1 MKLQGLKR
9 CPAKLAGKEC
19 KSSIFYDWG
28 LELLDETGWNSI
40 TGGQI
45 EGFKG
50 HIQRNHIKICA
61 RCTTPYILEAGEL
74 VDISEELG
82 SEDVKSILARGQ
94 TTLPHV
100 KIKDP

>member
-9 CPAKLAGKEC
+9 CPAKLGGKKC
-19 KSSIFYDWG
+19 NSPIFYDWG
-28 LELLDETGWNSI
+28 LELLLETGWNSI

-45 EGFKG
+45 DSLKG
-50 HIQRNHIKICA
+50 HTGRDNIKICA
-61 RCTTPYILEAGEL
+61 RCTTPYILEGKEL
-74 VDISEELG
+74 IDISEELG
-82 SEDVKSILARGQ
+82 AEDVKSILARGQ